1 MKTGPF
7 ARLSP
12 EPPAKRR
19 ELRLRIAAALRY
31 AEGKRD
37 ESQAAKVDFKRAR
50 KVFKRAKKIAKAAR
64 KTVKSLKRALAA
76 VPAAPPTATRP
87 KSAPIR
93 LIRPAKPAPKSTAKL
108 PAVKKSPRATP
119 GRKSRVAAP
128 RKAPSKPAPVAPRLN
143 EDESAAAHGAPI
155 PPDPSF
161 SATPGSDSPLAPGE
175 NLPV

>member
-19 ELRLRIAAALRY
+19 ELRIRIAAALRY

-76 VPAAPPTATRP
+76 VPVAAPAAKRP

-93 LIRPAKPAPKSTAKL
+93 LIRPAKPAPKKTAPR
-108 PAVKKSPRATP
+108 PAVKKSPGVTP
-119 GRKSRVAAP
+119 ARKARVAAP
-128 RKAPSKPAPVAPRLN
+128 RKTPAKPAPVAPRFD

-155 PPDPSF
+155 PPETSLPVS
-161 SATPGSDSPLAPGE
+161 PGSAAPLPPGE
-175 NLPV
+175 NQSV